1 MNLIP
6 LNIDNVQQATD
17 YLASIGKL
25 QEFNEKKIEASQWS
39 AVILILESNNDKR
52 VLSAKPIKSDLGV
65 KRTSASS

>member
-39 AVILILESNNDKR
+39 AVILFANQQIQIQNANQQNGLD
-52 VLSAKPIKSDLGV
+52 
-65 KRTSASS
+65 RT

>member
-17 YLASIGKL
+17 YLASIGGL

-39 AVILILESNNDKR
+39 AVILFANQQIQIQNANQQNGLDR
-52 VLSAKPIKSDLGV
+52 D
-65 KRTSASS
+65 

>member
-1 MNLIP
+1 MKYGMNLIP

-39 AVILILESNNDKR
+39 AVILFANQQIQIQNANQQNGLDR
-52 VLSAKPIKSDLGV
+52 D
-65 KRTSASS
+65 

>member
-39 AVILILESNNDKR
+39 AVILFANQQIQIQNANQQNGLDR
-52 VLSAKPIKSDLGV
+52 D
-65 KRTSASS
+65 

>member
-39 AVILILESNNDKR
+39 AVILFANQQIQIQNANQQN
-52 VLSAKPIKSDLGV
+52 VG
-65 KRTSASS
+65 